1 VIRTSVA
8 VIGDGPAG
16 TAAALALL
24 ARGLEVTLIGG
35 RSRVRVGEHLPPRAW
50 PALEALGLRHAAESA
65 ALVCHGV
72 ESAWGDERAARR
84 DYLFSPWRVGLNLD
98 RAAFDQALRAE
109 VVDRGGRVLASRPA
123 RELHRLGSTW
133 QVRLADGTKLEASFL
148 VDASG
153 RAAWVGRRAGARLVA
168 VDHLVGWWVRLRP
181 SDPPN
186 DASLHVGAAPDGW
199 WYAAPL
205 ADGTVAAAWMTDPD
219 LLPPRRRSGEGWVR
233 HFASSSQLSFPV
245 EDAQLVALQVV
256 PARSQLLEPSAG
268 PGWLAVGDAAT
279 ALDPLSSSGIA
290 KALDDALTA
299 ADIIRM
305 QVFCSNPAAG
315 GVWVARVRR
324 AFGSFLGERYAY
336 YALERRWADR
346 PFWQRRGVRGVWPTG
361 AVTLPVTLGRPA
373 PAVATMAVHRSPPSP
388 GALGPPQADHS
399 TGRRDSDFAEIA
411 PRRHPR

>member
-24 ARGLEVTLIGG
+24 ARGVDVTLIGG
-35 RSRVRVGEHLPPRAW
+35 RSRARVGEHLPPRAW
-50 PALEALGLRHAAESA
+50 PALETLGLRHVTESA

-72 ESAWGDERAARR
+72 ESAWGDEQAARR

-109 VVDRGGRVLASRPA
+109 VVDRGGRVLALRPA
-123 RELHRLGSTW
+123 RELHRLRSAW
-133 QVRLADGTKLEASFL
+133 QVRLADGTAVEASFL

-168 VDHLVGWWVRLRP
+168 DDHLVGWWVRLRP
-181 SDPPN
+181 RDPPN
-186 DASLHVGAAPDGW
+186 DASLHLGAAPDGW

-219 LLPPRRRSGEGWVR
+219 LLPPRLRGRDGWFR
-233 HFASSSQLSFPV
+233 HLASSSQLSSPV
-245 EDAQLVALQVV
+245 KDAQVVALQVV

-268 PGWLAVGDAAT
+268 PGWLALGDAA
-279 ALDPLSSSGIA
+279 AAFDPLSSSGIA

-299 ADIIRM
+299 ADILT
-305 QVFCSNPAAG
+305 QALCGNPAVE

-324 AFGSFLGERYAY
+324 AFGSFLAQRHAY
-336 YALERRWADR
+336 YAFERRWVDR
-346 PFWQRRGVRGVWPTG
+346 PFWQRRGV
-361 AVTLPVTLGRPA
+361 AGRYGDAFLVVDRRA
-373 PAVATMAVHRSPPSP
+373 PAVATMAAHWSPPSP
-388 GALGPPQADHS
+388 GALGRPQADHDAK
-399 TGRRDSDFAEIA
+399 RSDGAVAETA
-411 PRRHPR
+411 PPRHPR